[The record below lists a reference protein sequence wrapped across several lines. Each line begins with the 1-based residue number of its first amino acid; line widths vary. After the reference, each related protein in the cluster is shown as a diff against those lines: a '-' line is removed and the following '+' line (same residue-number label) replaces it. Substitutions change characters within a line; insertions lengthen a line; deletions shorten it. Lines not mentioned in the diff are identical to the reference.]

1 MLNTVPKIILFA
13 LIIFRTKKVLG
24 VVNWSRASATLAVSR
39 EVPMTK
45 ELLPYFTETQGMT
58 WILSKGMVK
67 CFESQHGSQYTIAF
81 LAHFVVKIMTIS

>member
-1 MLNTVPKIILFA
+1 
-13 LIIFRTKKVLG
+13 
-24 VVNWSRASATLAVSR
+24 
-39 EVPMTK
+39 MTK

-67 CFESQHGSQYTIAF
+67 SFDSQHGSQYTLAF

>member
-1 MLNTVPKIILFA
+1 MFSYLTIAERVSNESILA
-13 LIIFRTKKVLG
+13 AQEQVKS
-24 VVNWSRASATLAVSR
+24 NPAYATLAVSR
-39 EVPMTK
+39 EVPITK

-67 CFESQHGSQYTIAF
+67 SFDSQHGSQYTIAF

>member
-13 LIIFRTKKVLG
+13 LITFRTKKVLG
-24 VVNWSRASATLAVSR
+24 VVNWSRVSATLSC

-67 CFESQHGSQYTIAF
+67 SFDSQHGSQYTLAF

>member
-13 LIIFRTKKVLG
+13 LITFRTKKVLG
-24 VVNWSRASATLAVSR
+24 VVNWSRVSATLSR

-67 CFESQHGSQYTIAF
+67 SFDSQHGSQYTLAF
-81 LAHFVVKIMTIS
+81 LAHFVVRIMTIS